1 MWNIMIRKC
10 FLVIFLK
17 MLLFSPINVIGPGLF
32 EGDIVLRPGEKESAY
47 ASIGGKRWPG
57 TIVPNEIDDSI
68 SK

>member
-1 MWNIMIRKC
+1 
-10 FLVIFLK
+10 

-32 EGDIVLRPGEKESAY
+32 EGDIVLRPGEKENAY

-57 TIVPNEIDDSI
+57 AIVPYEIDDSI

>member
-10 FLVIFLK
+10 FLVTFLK

-32 EGDIVLRPGEKESAY
+32 EGDIVLRPGEKENAY

-57 TIVPNEIDDSI
+57 AIVPYEIDDSI

>member
-1 MWNIMIRKC
+1 
-10 FLVIFLK
+10 

-32 EGDIVLRPGEKESAY
+32 EGDIVLKEKENAY

-57 TIVPNEIDDSI
+57 AIVSYEIDDSI

>member
-1 MWNIMIRKC
+1 MIRKC

-32 EGDIVLRPGEKESAY
+32 EGDIVLKEKENAY

-57 TIVPNEIDDSI
+57 AIVPYEIDDSI